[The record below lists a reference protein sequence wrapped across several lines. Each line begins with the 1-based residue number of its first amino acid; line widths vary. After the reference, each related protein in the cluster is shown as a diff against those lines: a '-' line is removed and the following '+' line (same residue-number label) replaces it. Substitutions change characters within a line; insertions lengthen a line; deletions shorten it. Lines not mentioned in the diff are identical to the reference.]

1 VDQQRQGGIPTSKIK
16 RMVDT
21 TDKLSIWQQNINKSP
36 TCQHNLISSNHLA
49 NMGIGIITLQEPAI
63 SSFGLTIAARDWTPI
78 YPTPHGA
85 MPDRT
90 RAITRIHANI
100 STDTWMQ
107 LDFPSSNVTVMQIT
121 GNWGKLT
128 IFNIYNDCDNNNT
141 IKMLS
146 NYYSRNRTHLEQ
158 ADAGTANVIWLG
170 DFNRH
175 HPLWD
180 DPNDERLFTPKV
192 MNAAEVLIE
201 VITDTGLEL
210 ALPSRIPTHQ
220 HNITKSWS
228 RLDQVFL
235 SEHSEHMLVSCNTR
249 TDLQGILTDHL
260 PIIMILDLLMEPAAK
275 VPYPNFREVE
285 WDEFRATLESQLL
298 GLPPPE

>member
-1 VDQQRQGGIPTSKIK
+1 
-16 RMVDT
+16 MVDT
-21 TDKLSIWQQNINKSP
+21 TDKLLIWQQNVNKSP
-36 TCQHNLISSNHLA
+36 TCHHNLISSNHLA
-49 NMGIGIITLQEPAI
+49 NMGIGIIALQEPAI
-63 SSFGLTIAARDWTPI
+63 NSFGLTIAARDWTPI

-85 MPDRT
+85 TPDRT
-90 RAITRIHANI
+90 RAITLIHANI
-100 STDTWMQ
+100 STDTWTQ

-128 IFNIYNDCDNNNT
+128 IFNIYNDCDNNDT

-158 ADAGTANVIWLG
+158 VDAGTANVIWLG
-170 DFNRH
+170 DFNHH

-180 DPNDERLFTPKV
+180 DPNNECLFTPEA

-201 VITDTGLEL
+201 VIADTGLEL
-210 ALPSRIPTHQ
+210 ALPSGTPTHQ
-220 HNITKSWS
+220 HNVTKSWS

-235 SEHSEHMLVSCNTR
+235 SEHSEHMLVSCDMQ
-249 TDLQGILTDHL
+249 TDLQGILTDYL
-260 PIIMILDLLMEPAAK
+260 PIIMILDLLMEPAAE

-298 GLPPPE
+298 GLPPLE